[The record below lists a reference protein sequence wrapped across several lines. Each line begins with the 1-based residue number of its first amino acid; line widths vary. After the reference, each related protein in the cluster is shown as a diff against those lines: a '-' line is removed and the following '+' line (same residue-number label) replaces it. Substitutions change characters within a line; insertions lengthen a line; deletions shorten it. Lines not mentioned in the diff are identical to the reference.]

1 MALTITFPGDDQSQF
16 GNIPVRFANIALDNS
31 YPTGG
36 YAVNGGM
43 FAGAPTGGFQTAN
56 NGLRG
61 IDFLGQNSASGG
73 YVIQYNS
80 QTGKIQAFV
89 MPAVAAAGPLV
100 EAAAATNLS
109 TLVLNVL
116 AYLAGE

>member
-16 GNIPVRFANIALDNS
+16 GNIPVRFANVALDNS

-43 FAGAPTGGFQTAN
+43 FAGASTGGFQTAN

-61 IDFLGQNSASGG
+61 LDIIGANSAAGG
-73 YVIQYNS
+73 YVFEYNS
-80 QTGKIQAFV
+80 QTGKLQAFWTG
-89 MPAVAAAGPLV
+89 AALSGVLAEV
-100 EAAAATNLS
+100 AAATNLS
-109 TLVLNVL
+109 TVVLNVL

>member
-16 GNIPVRFANIALDNS
+16 GNIPVRFANVALDNS
-31 YPTGG
+31 YPAGG

-43 FAGAPTGGFQTAN
+43 FAGASTGGFLTAN

-61 IDFLGQNSASGG
+61 LAFVGQNTAAAG
-73 YVIQYNS
+73 YVFAYNA
-80 QTGKIQAFV
+80 QTGKVQAFWTG
-89 MPAVAAAGPLV
+89 AALSGVLAEV
-100 EAAAATNLS
+100 TAATNLS
-109 TLVLNVL
+109 TVVLNVL